1 MDDAHITDQIKELQ
15 LKHSADIIDEDDSC
29 DSAESRQ
36 TDENSSDESLILSS
50 ECMSIAWKLQKK
62 TFLSSPKFTFDNI

>member
-50 ECMSIAWKLQKK
+50 ECMSIA
-62 TFLSSPKFTFDNI
+62 